1 LADHKTG
8 SKRCY
13 DRFCPLSLALDQV
26 GERWTLH
33 VVLALMSGPKRYSQ
47 LKRHLSGAGAN
58 ILSDR
63 LRGLAANHLVGR
75 STADS
80 PGSEVTYHLTER
92 GRALAP
98 VVGSLS
104 MWGLSLLM
112 PAPEDD
118 DPHTVFDQT
127 WTPPAAAGPTD
138 ETYRW
143 RIDDVEFELTA
154 RNGELIRTRGR
165 ATRPAV
171 IFQTTSST
179 LGDIVRGQITVTDA
193 VQQGDASMKGSRS
206 AVRRMFATIGFP
218 LARLGF

>member
-1 LADHKTG
+1 MIRRAIRGLPTRYWVVSTG
-8 SKRCY
+8 SPCRVI
-13 DRFCPLSLALDQV
+13 RAPWSRRERATTPVGPISCPISISTSDQV

-104 MWGLSLLM
+104 VWGLSLLM
-112 PAPEDD
+112 PAPGDD
-118 DPHTVFDQT
+118 DTHTVFDQT
-127 WTPPAAAGPTD
+127 WTPPAAAGPTG
-138 ETYRW
+138 ETYHW
-143 RIDDVEFELTA
+143 TIDDVEFELT
-154 RNGELIRTRGR
+154 
-165 ATRPAV
+165 
-171 IFQTTSST
+171 
-179 LGDIVRGQITVTDA
+179 
-193 VQQGDASMKGSRS
+193 
-206 AVRRMFATIGFP
+206 
-218 LARLGF
+218 

>member
-1 LADHKTG
+1 LAAQKAG

-92 GRALAP
+92 GRQLAP
-98 VVGSLS
+98 VVGSLAV
-104 MWGLSLLM
+104 WGLSLLI
-112 PAPEDD
+112 PAPGDD
-118 DPHTVFDQT
+118 DDHTVFDQT
-127 WTPPAAAGPTD
+127 WTLGAATGPAG

-143 RIDDVEFELTA
+143 KIDDVEFELTA

-165 ATRPAV
+165 TARPAV
-171 IFQTTSST
+171 TFQTTGST
-179 LGDIVRGQITVTDA
+179 LGDIVRGQISVTDA
-193 VQQGDASMKGSRS
+193 VEEGDATLKGSKA
-206 AVRRMFATIGFP
+206 AVRRMFASIGFP
-218 LARLGF
+218 LARIDS